1 MRNILVMLEVDDNLA
16 IKKDLGTIEY
26 VEKEF
31 KKLSDSGIT
40 LQNARILDEDD
51 AEDENAIEAASQIF
65 EEEFN

>member
-16 IKKDLGTIEY
+16 IEKDLGTIEY

-40 LQNARILDEDD
+40 LQNARILDADD
-51 AEDENAIEAASQIF
+51 EADEVAIEFANKIL
-65 EEEFN
+65 EENL